1 MENDNLVTLLDENGN
16 ETEFEVIATL
26 EVNNNEYAI
35 LLPIHEDG
43 EEAFIFK
50 VVEENG
56 EYVLQC
62 VEDDKE
68 FDTVASAYEEIL
80 ENEDEDN

>member
-50 VVEENG
+50 LLEEDG
-56 EYVLQC
+56 EHILQC
-62 VEDDKE
+62 VEDDEE
-68 FDTVASAYEEIL
+68 FDTVASAYEEII
-80 ENEDEDN
+80 ENEEDH